1 MLGIEVPAL
10 CAFERMDAMSPEGGR
25 MIGSERVQSFRSAD
39 VLPMAAPVVSPE
51 ILAQG
56 GTYRVRLALGADDR
70 RCLYRLR
77 FLVFNLELNEGL
89 DSAFLNGEDRDEYDD
104 ICDHLMVEELTSGR
118 IVGTYRLQTG
128 DVAEQ
133 NLGFYSA
140 QEFDF
145 TPYSGIASQLV
156 ELGRACIHRD
166 HRSFEVLNLLWRGIA
181 QYAVARGGRYLVG
194 CSSVTTQ
201 DTQLGSAMYH
211 RLKEFVVSHELRT
224 TPTPKYAFEIAEETS
239 ERPNPPRLLRA
250 YLTIGAQICGTP
262 ALDRDFKTIDFLT
275 LLDLENM
282 AASARAR
289 YVR

>member
-1 MLGIEVPAL
+1 
-10 CAFERMDAMSPEGGR
+10 
-25 MIGSERVQSFRSAD
+25 MIGSERGFRSAD
-39 VLPMAAPVVSPE
+39 ILPMAAPVVAAE
-51 ILAQG
+51 VLAQCG
-56 GTYRVRLALGADDR
+56 NFRVRLALSPDDR

-89 DSAFLNGEDRDEYDD
+89 DSAFLNGEDRDQFDD
-104 ICDHLMVEELTSGR
+104 ICDHLMVEEHTSGR
-118 IVGTYRLQTG
+118 IVGTYRVQIG
-128 DVAEQ
+128 EVAAQ

-145 TPYSGIASQLV
+145 TPYRGLGNQVV

-166 HRSFEVLNLLWRGIA
+166 YRSFEVLNLLWRGIA
-181 QYAVARGGRYLVG
+181 QYAVARGGRYLIG

-201 DTQLGSAMYH
+201 DTKLGSAMYH
-211 RLKEFVVSHELRT
+211 RLKEFLVEPQLRT
-224 TPTPKYAFEIAEETS
+224 VPTSKYAFEIEEETS
-239 ERPNPPRLLRA
+239 ETPKPPRLLRA
-250 YLTIGAQICGTP
+250 YLAVGAQIGGPP
-262 ALDRDFKTIDFLT
+262 ALDREFKTIDFLT